1 RFLARRL
8 VILSSEDVGNADPAA
23 LPLAVACAQAC
34 ELVGLPECQLNL
46 AQTVA
51 YLACAPKSNAA
62 TNAIFEAKNEVR
74 TQALHP
80 VPRHLRDAHY
90 KGSESLGHVGY
101 RYAHDAPDGIA
112 AQEYLGVDREFYR
125 PVDRGFERELAERLK
140 IIRSR
145 LKESNGDAGNG

>member
-1 RFLARRL
+1 
-8 VILSSEDVGNADPAA
+8 
-23 LPLAVACAQAC
+23 LAVATAHAC

-62 TNAIFEAKNEVR
+62 TNAIYEAKKDVQEG
-74 TQALHP
+74 ALIP

-101 RYAHDAPDGIA
+101 QYAHDSEDAIA
-112 AQEYLGVDREFYR
+112 AQDYLGVDREYYR
-125 PVDRGFERELAERLK
+125 PNPRGFEAELMKRLE
-140 IIRSR
+140 IIREKLS
-145 LKESNGDAGNG
+145 GN